1 MVVILIVC
9 DLVQGIVPNALIQ
22 KVGTFEINKIQV
34 WVVQKVRTFKNHATI
49 EQYYGEKRL
58 NALTS
63 YQMERSRYK
72 IETLHLEGVVKMTSN
87 LSLCG
92 VIYSLGLSIWSWSA
106 LSSISPL

>member
-49 EQYYGEKRL
+49 EQYYGEKIL
-58 NALTS
+58 NSLDS
-63 YQMERSRYK
+63 YQRKDRDTK
-72 IETLHLEGVVKMTSN
+72 LKHFTLGE
-87 LSLCG
+87 
-92 VIYSLGLSIWSWSA
+92 W
-106 LSSISPL
+106 